1 MTTKAVLLEPLD
13 VLFFRDG
20 RPFAASGRAASGL
33 PTPQTLAG
41 ALRTALLEKYGC
53 KFNEMRQASNFA
65 AAVARA
71 CPQAPWIAQVAFR
84 GPWFC
89 RSAGAEVLVPA
100 PAVLHR
106 RKKQKGEELFSL
118 RPLETDL
125 PGWQTSQ
132 DDGLRPLW
140 IKQREATEPSEG
152 FLTPTGLRAFLNNQL
167 VGSEQLVQR
176 EELFAMDHRT
186 GIGIEPDRLATE
198 EAMIYGVSFLSLKEG
213 TNLYAEV
220 VLPDEHADALD
231 GIDMLALGGEGR
243 RVRIEQQVP
252 VFDWPRP
259 TAEGKPL
266 LLLTTPA
273 LFSGRWRPAGLNSNL
288 VAAAVPGALAVSGWD
303 LARRGPKPTRFA
315 VPAGSVFFLDRIPDN
330 LSPASLS
337 DIDQRDGDEPLQGWG
352 CYLKGAWNYA

>member
-1 MTTKAVLLEPLD
+1 MTTRAVILEPLD

-41 ALRTALLEKYGC
+41 ALRTALLEKYDC
-53 KFNEMRQASNFA
+53 KFDEMRQAGNFA

-71 CPQAPWIAQVAFR
+71 CPKAPWIAQVAFR

-89 RSAGAEVLVPA
+89 RGAGAEVLVPA

-106 RKKQKGEELFSL
+106 RKKQKGGNLFRL
-118 RPLETDL
+118 APLAADL
-125 PGWQTSQ
+125 PGWQQSEQ
-132 DDGLRPLW
+132 EGLLPLW
-140 IKQREATEPSEG
+140 LKQREATEPAEG
-152 FLTPTGLRAFLNNQL
+152 FLTPDGLRAFLHNQPVASDHL
-167 VGSEQLVQR
+167 ALR
-176 EELFAMDHRT
+176 DELFAMDNRT
-186 GIGIEPDRLATE
+186 GIGIEPDRLASE

-243 RVRIEQQVP
+243 RVRVERQVP
-252 VFDWPRP
+252 VFDWPEP
-259 TAEGKPL
+259 PAEGKPL

-273 LFSGRWRPAGLNSNL
+273 LFAGRWRPGGLNRNM
-288 VAAAVPGALAVSGWD
+288 AAAVPGALAVSGWD
-303 LARRGPKPTRFA
+303 LALRGPKPTRFA
-315 VPAGSVFFLDRIPDN
+315 VPAGSVYYLDRIPEN
-330 LSPASLS
+330 LSPASLC
-337 DIDQRDGDEPLQGWG
+337 DADQRDADERFQGWG
-352 CYLKGAWNYA
+352 CYLKGAWTYA